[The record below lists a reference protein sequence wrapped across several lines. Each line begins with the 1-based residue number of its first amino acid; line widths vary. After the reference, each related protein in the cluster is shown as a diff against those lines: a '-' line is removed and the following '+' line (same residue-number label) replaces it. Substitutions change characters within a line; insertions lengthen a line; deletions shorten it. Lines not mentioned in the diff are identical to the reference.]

1 MNRRLLTLLF
11 LTPLFLASST
21 TMPMKKQVSHYS
33 QAGYETL
40 KGIAWTAVSLPCFG
54 VAYVAKTLPQA
65 FRQAMINNGIPAS
78 HKSSDMSC
86 TDSIALTSAFA
97 GSAYACM
104 GALHFVKAGQQL
116 HAACSEQKK
125 LKME

>member
-1 MNRRLLTLLF
+1 MNRSLLIVLF
-11 LTPLFLASST
+11 LAPLFLASST

-33 QAGYETL
+33 QAGHETL

-65 FRQAMINNGIPAS
+65 FRQAIINDGTPTS
-78 HKSSDMSC
+78 YKSRDMSC
-86 TDSIALTSAFA
+86 TDSITLTFALA
-97 GSAYACM
+97 GGECACL
-104 GALHFVKAGQQL
+104 GAVHFVKAGQQL
-116 HAACSEQKK
+116 HAACREQKK